1 MGSIALVG
9 AGGLAV
15 TSFIAWLVAGQI
27 LAPLRDLRRV
37 AASITDSDLSQRV
50 PVVGH
55 DEIAQLAQ
63 TFNGMLDR
71 LERSYRDQRQFVDD
85 AGHELRTP
93 ITVIRGQLE
102 LLNDASYEERERSI
116 SLTIDELDRM
126 ARIVNDLLTL
136 AIADSAD
143 FVHPTMVDA
152 AELTID
158 IEDKTHVMATR
169 TIRLTAVAE
178 GMVYVD
184 EQRITQAMWNFFNK
198 LFATPQITTPLRLVV
213 RLSAKVRTAFY
224 ACGLE
229 ILAPVFRPT
238 FFRGYLNVLVAD
250 VAPLNG
256 IMVQD

>member
-1 MGSIALVG
+1 M
-9 AGGLAV
+9 
-15 TSFIAWLVAGQI
+15 
-27 LAPLRDLRRV
+27 
-37 AASITDSDLSQRV
+37 
-50 PVVGH
+50 VGH

-152 AELTID
+152 ASIL
-158 IEDKTHVMATR
+158 
-169 TIRLTAVAE
+169 
-178 GMVYVD
+178 
-184 EQRITQAMWNFFNK
+184 RIKHM
-198 LFATPQITTPLRLVV
+198 
-213 RLSAKVRTAFY
+213 
-224 ACGLE
+224 
-229 ILAPVFRPT
+229 
-238 FFRGYLNVLVAD
+238 
-250 VAPLNG
+250 
-256 IMVQD
+256 